1 MLPGTE
7 ENGNEKKESM
17 KLYDCTTAPSPQ
29 RVRIFLAEKNVEI
42 PLVQVNLRE
51 GEQLGEA
58 FRKINPDCTV
68 PVLELDDGT
77 TISEIFAI
85 CQYLES
91 RYPEPALLGRDAVE
105 QAMVS
110 MWNTK
115 IEQHGLAALA
125 ETLRNRA
132 KGMQDRALPGPL
144 NLPQIPQLVERGR
157 KRAAAF
163 FDRLDGQLKE
173 NAFVTGPEFTLADI
187 TAYVMV
193 GFAGWSKLEIQ
204 DSQQNLRRWYDDVSK
219 RPSTSA

>member
-1 MLPGTE
+1 
-7 ENGNEKKESM
+7 M

-29 RVRIFLAEKNVEI
+29 RVRIFLAEKGIDV

-77 TISEIFAI
+77 RISEIFAI

-91 RYPEPALLGRDAVE
+91 QYPEPVLMGRSALE
-105 QAMVS
+105 QAMVT

-115 IEQHGLAALA
+115 IEQNGMAALA

-132 KGMQDRALPGPL
+132 KGMRDRALPGPV
-144 NLPQIPQLVERGR
+144 NVAQIPELVERGR
-157 KRAAAF
+157 NRVEAF
-163 FDRLDGQLKE
+163 FDRLDGHLE
-173 NAFVTGPEFTLADI
+173 NNTYVTGEQFTLADI
-187 TAYVMV
+187 TAYVAV
-193 GFAGWSKLEIQ
+193 GFAQWSKISIQ
-204 DSQQNLRRWYDDVSK
+204 DEQVNLQRWYDSVSN
-219 RPSTSA
+219 RPSANA